1 MNKAS
6 KFIVNVLQKSL
17 NNGAQKAYRP
27 AWNVKYATN
36 LPGLTRI
43 PTYNFSAQNTNETVI
58 DVDPSEPVIEKKNT
72 TDMEFRTETKK
83 LLDIVA
89 KSLYTDKEV
98 FIREILSNA
107 SDALEKQRYSQISGQ
122 DAGLGDAL
130 QVSVT
135 CNEAKRQII
144 IHVFII

>member
-17 NNGAQKAYRP
+17 SNGAQKAYRP
-27 AWNVKYATN
+27 VFNVKYATN
-36 LPGLTRI
+36 LPGLFRV
-43 PTYNFSAQNTNETVI
+43 PTYNFSTNGTVI
-58 DVDPSEPVIEKKNT
+58 DVDPSEPVIEKKST
-72 TDMEFRTETKK
+72 TEMEFRTETKK

-107 SDALEKQRYSQISGQ
+107 SDALEKQRYHQISGQ
-122 DAGLGDAL
+122 GKPTLLRIYSNVPHRCWIGRC
-130 QVSVT
+130 SPS
-135 CNEAKRQII
+135 
-144 IHVFII
+144 